1 MSSSNCA
8 RVLVQCYNTP
18 PLESTP
24 LLAVPFSLKTCRC
37 ETPHTCKSAVLKA
50 DEPIDVETAK
60 LKGLPTRNPEK
71 RQTMAGRLLD
81 SELPLWLTCEEGSF
95 RIRKSAN
102 P

>member
-1 MSSSNCA
+1 M
-8 RVLVQCYNTP
+8 
-18 PLESTP
+18 
-24 LLAVPFSLKTCRC
+24 
-37 ETPHTCKSAVLKA
+37 
-50 DEPIDVETAK
+50 ETAK

-81 SELPLWLTCEEGSF
+81 SALPLWLTCEEGSF